1 MFDSGAQNQVSG
13 RYQVE
18 MVAGEMRKK
27 SHHASVQE
35 KLDEGSQ
42 QGWRLVSATTTN
54 ASGTYVTGIYWDTM
68 SER

>member
-1 MFDSGAQNQVSG
+1 MFERSAESQATG

-54 ASGTYVTGIYWDTM
+54 ASGTYVTAIYWDTTP
-68 SER
+68 ER